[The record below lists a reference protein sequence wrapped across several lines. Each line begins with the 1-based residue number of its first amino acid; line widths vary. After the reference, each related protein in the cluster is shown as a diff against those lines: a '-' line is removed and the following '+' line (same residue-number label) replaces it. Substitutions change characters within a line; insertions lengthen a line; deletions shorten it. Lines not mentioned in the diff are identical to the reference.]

1 MGYGKSGRFDGE
13 GDEDIMY
20 FVFTAKNVLYIKTWN
35 EVKAD
40 TIAYQIGGYYVE
52 SGAY

>member
-1 MGYGKSGRFDGE
+1 MFT
-13 GDEDIMY
+13 
-20 FVFTAKNVLYIKTWN
+20 VFTAQNVPYVTTWN
-35 EVKAD
+35 EVEAD